1 MFENMLSKLKSWWG
15 VTFQGNQTD
24 VSMSM
29 DVDAPLLDPNEVLDP
44 KADDPEPLGPD
55 EAYAARNEILSKTL
69 GVYLD
74 LNGYYEMTEAS
85 LRDYEQSGL
94 SDAKIQAG
102 YEKALASCLDEAR
115 GVGTGDSEL
124 LSSILKDMAEYNMAK
139 DPAWLASLPVEERK
153 AAAEKY
159 LAFENEHTQVGEDGK
174 TQVYFGITAEEY
186 MAMGETA
193 RAEYDAKVAACAT
206 TWSTSFGRAF
216 DEFEVKPSVQRRIT
230 DEKDPSKPK
239 EKAGFWATMT
249 ATVTGVAASVKS
261 MMANSEIGKRIV
273 AWFDGMKDRLDGFV
287 KGKNDD
293 SLIQPEEGVPQ
304 DDLAPVE
311 RMYRDD
317 PTLCGDTETPDD
329 IAQPDDGMA
338 L

>member
-1 MFENMLSKLKSWWG
+1 
-15 VTFQGNQTD
+15 
-24 VSMSM
+24 
-29 DVDAPLLDPNEVLDP
+29 
-44 KADDPEPLGPD
+44 
-55 EAYAARNEILSKTL
+55 
-69 GVYLD
+69 
-74 LNGYYEMTEAS
+74 
-85 LRDYEQSGL
+85 
-94 SDAKIQAG
+94 
-102 YEKALASCLDEAR
+102 
-115 GVGTGDSEL
+115 
-124 LSSILKDMAEYNMAK
+124 
-139 DPAWLASLPVEERK
+139 
-153 AAAEKY
+153 
-159 LAFENEHTQVGEDGK
+159 
-174 TQVYFGITAEEY
+174 
-186 MAMGETA
+186 MGETA

-304 DDLAPVE
+304 DSLAPVE

-329 IAQPDDGMA
+329 IVQPDDGMA